1 MDAEERLRN
10 KLLYKT
16 ELGLLKVIPMVIAFG
31 YLLNTFLSFF
41 GIETDL
47 LSHMVGL
54 SFLPLLFLYISSYAF
69 RFCEYH
75 RMFLHYVVANN
86 LITFIDYYIGIP
98 VSDLQLLMI
107 HVIIAGVCL
116 FLVLWLK
123 RNCNKKR

>member
-41 GIETDL
+41 EIETDL

-123 RNCNKKR
+123 RNCGKKR